1 MEESRKNSFV
11 MGIGGGSG
19 SGKSTIVSEILKQLG
34 SDKVSVLH
42 HDAYYRHRPEL
53 TYEERTKINF
63 DHPDSLETELMVK
76 HISQLIS
83 GINVKIPVYDFTQH
97 LRDNSKKE
105 VESRPILI
113 VDGILV
119 LNNKE
124 LRNLMN
130 LKVFVDVPSDLRF
143 IRRLKRDLSERGR
156 TVDSVRKQ
164 YLATVRPMHEKF
176 VEPSKRH
183 ADVLIPEGGHNLQ
196 AVQLLSSLLQTL
208 QQKYCPEK

>member
-113 VDGILV
+113 VDGILD
-119 LNNKE
+119 K
-124 LRNLMN
+124 RQ
-130 LKVFVDVPSDLRF
+130 VFVDVPSDLRF